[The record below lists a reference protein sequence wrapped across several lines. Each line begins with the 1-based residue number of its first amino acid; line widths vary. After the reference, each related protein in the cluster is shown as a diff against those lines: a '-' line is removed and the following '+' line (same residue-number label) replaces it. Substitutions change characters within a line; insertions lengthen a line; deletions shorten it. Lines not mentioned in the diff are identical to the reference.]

1 MQPAKTGFRAFL
13 FLGIVFA
20 GILFSFLILPAAKVY
35 AQDDPES
42 LARLV
47 AIIGQSDN
55 PTVQAA
61 LLKGMLSGFEGRRN
75 VPPPKGWT
83 ELAADLGQSKNEQVK
98 DLTQQLS
105 QIFGDKAAVTQSLN
119 ILKDPKAPAIK
130 RRRALQ
136 SLLAQ
141 RNPQAAGYLIELI
154 ELPELKLDAIRGFA
168 LVENKKAPTIL
179 LGQFSRSE
187 PGIQK
192 AIIETL
198 ASRKS
203 YAIELVE
210 ALQQNK
216 ISRQDIPVQVAR
228 SLSQILGD
236 SFEKVYG
243 EIKSIGADRE
253 KKIAEYKKL
262 LTPAAMEKGNAAQGR
277 VVFNK
282 TCAACHTL
290 YGEGGKVGP
299 DLTGSNRANLD
310 YILLNSVDPS
320 YDVPD
325 GYKAELIA
333 TVDGLLITGVIAEE
347 DGTRVILKTAEQ
359 PRVVIAKEDIENR
372 KTSDK
377 SIMPDGQLDE
387 LKPQQV
393 INLIKYLRTTEQV
406 ELEK

>member
-1 MQPAKTGFRAFL
+1 MTL
-13 FLGIVFA
+13 FLGGVFS
-20 GILFSFLILPAAKVY
+20 LFISPASNVY

-47 AIIGQSDN
+47 GIIQKSDN
-55 PTVQAA
+55 PAVQAA
-61 LLKGMLSGFEGRRN
+61 LLRGMLSGFEGRRN
-75 VPPPKGWT
+75 VPAPKGWSA
-83 ELAADLGQSKNEQVK
+83 LAAKLGKSENEQVK
-98 DLTQQLS
+98 ELTRQLS
-105 QIFGDKAAVTQSLN
+105 QIFGDKDAVKKSLALLQN
-119 ILKDPKAPAIK
+119 EKASVVE
-130 RRRALQ
+130 RRRALKG
-136 SLLAQ
+136 LLSQ
-141 RNPQAAGYLIELI
+141 RNPEAAQVLEKLIEH
-154 ELPELKLDAIRGFA
+154 PELKVDAIRGFA
-168 LVENKKAPTIL
+168 MVEFAEAPAILLRHFSGADSAIKKAIV
-179 LGQFSRSE
+179 
-187 PGIQK
+187 
-192 AIIETL
+192 ETL
-198 ASRKS
+198 ASRKT
-203 YAIELVE
+203 YAMQLLE
-210 ALQQNK
+210 ALKQKK
-216 ISRQDIPVQVAR
+216 IARQDIPVQVAR
-228 SLSQILGD
+228 SLTQILGEP
-236 SFEKVYG
+236 FEKVYG
-243 EIKSIGADRE
+243 KIKSIGADRE
-253 KKIAEYKKL
+253 RQIAKYKKL
-262 LTPAAMEKGNAAQGR
+262 LTAEAVDKGSEARGR

-282 TCAACHTL
+282 TCASCHTM

-347 DGTRVILKTAEQ
+347 DATRVVLKTPEQ

-393 INLIKYLRTTEQV
+393 IDLIKYLRTTEQV